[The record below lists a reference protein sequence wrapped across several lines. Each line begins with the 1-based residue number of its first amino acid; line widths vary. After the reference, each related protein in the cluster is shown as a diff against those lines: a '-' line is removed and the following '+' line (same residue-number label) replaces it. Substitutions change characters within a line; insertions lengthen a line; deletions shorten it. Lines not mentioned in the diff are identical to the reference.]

1 MIYTENDIV
10 LRVKKTLKFSSTK
23 VSLCQRFLESDDV
36 VLDRIKFS
44 NNDNVFLYFIQGSFL
59 PFDRTLDLN
68 KVV

>member
-1 MIYTENDIV
+1 MENDIA
-10 LRVKKTLKFSSTK
+10 LHMKKTLKVSSTK
-23 VSLCQRFLESDDV
+23 VYLCQRFLESDDV